1 MLCRFNF
8 LRLPMCIEGYILT
21 SVVSD
26 VLRHPMGR
34 EEEIHNCKCVIDT
47 LSMDILNTSL
57 SHITGEDV
65 VNCNRAAVANL
76 LEVFHGLLE
85 YILDRIGSDIDSE
98 ADGNSQTS
106 FPPAC
111 PIIWSRRNLLFQYD
125 HFHVSVHIIH
135 PSWPQSS
142 PLFVLAGFM
151 SSTIC
156 LHVPVVVFDMSH

>member
-1 MLCRFNF
+1 
-8 LRLPMCIEGYILT
+8 MCHRHPLYVL
-21 SVVSD
+21 D
-26 VLRHPMGR
+26 VLRHPLGR

-98 ADGNSQTS
+98 ADGNTQTTL
-106 FPPAC
+106 
-111 PIIWSRRNLLFQYD
+111 I
-125 HFHVSVHIIH
+125 
-135 PSWPQSS
+135 
-142 PLFVLAGFM
+142 FV
-151 SSTIC
+151 
-156 LHVPVVVFDMSH
+156 